1 MSNRWADSVLLL
13 LRRSGVVAVA
23 ATITFVGEVEAL
35 DFALISSLLRLGWRG
50 MVEDGLLLALS
61 GWPLLAC
68 RRAECGACT
77 ALCLL
82 GAFGCTACLGEHGRD
97 VQLADTALALL
108 TEVDLG
114 WVVLA
119 LRLLL
124 LLRRLLLEVAG
135 RLGLDGAVV
144 VVNRYPGTPKTL
156 GELSNLLLLELL
168 LLLRTPLSGDAGQLL
183 TLSRMG

>member
-1 MSNRWADSVLLL
+1 M
-13 LRRSGVVAVA
+13 
-23 ATITFVGEVEAL
+23 
-35 DFALISSLLRLGWRG
+35 
-50 MVEDGLLLALS
+50 DGLLLALI

-77 ALCLL
+77 AVCLL
-82 GAFGCTACLGEHGRD
+82 GAFACTVCLGEHGRD
-97 VQLADTALALL
+97 VQLADMDCALVLL
-108 TEVDLG
+108 DLG
-114 WVVLA
+114 WEALV